1 MNIQPSRILNEKSG
15 FLGLSIIDMAVL
27 AYSLVALH
35 SLLLPFGLEIVAFFF
50 VGLIGYG
57 LVAIR
62 LRFRRKTIRDFIRWK
77 CSSWRLQ

>member
-1 MNIQPSRILNEKSG
+1 MNVRPSRILNEKSG

-27 AYSLVALH
+27 AYLLVAFH
-35 SLLLPFGLEIVAFFF
+35 SLLLPYGFEITAFVV

-62 LRFRRKTIRDFIRWK
+62 LRHRRKTIRDFIRWK
-77 CSSWRLQ
+77 ISSWRIL